1 MMKKLICTA
10 LMLLAIQ
17 LSWAVNAKQLFAEFK
32 DAENADYVSIPS
44 LLMKMGRMFMDDDE
58 DKSDAGADLAKKINS
73 MKVLDLEKCSGNVKR
88 RFMKRV
94 NELNTDGYEELMRVN
109 DENEKVKIL
118 IREEGTTIK
127 EVLFVCSGP
136 EDCAL
141 IQFTGDFKESDI
153 EILVKQE
160 TEKKHD

>member
-17 LSWAVNAKQLFAEFK
+17 LSWAVNAKQLFNEFK
-32 DAENADYVSIPS
+32 NAENADYVSIPS
-44 LLMKMGRMFMDDDE
+44 LLLKMGQMFMDDE
-58 DKSDAGADLAKKINS
+58 DKDDTGADLAKKINS
-73 MKVLDLEKCSGNVKR
+73 MKVLDLEKCSDSVKR

-109 DENEKVKIL
+109 GDEDEKVKIL

-127 EVLFVCSGP
+127 EMLIVCSSP
-136 EDCAL
+136 DDCAL
-141 IQFTGDFKESDI
+141 IQFTGNFKESDI
-153 EILVKQE
+153 EALVKQE
-160 TEKKHD
+160 TDRKHD